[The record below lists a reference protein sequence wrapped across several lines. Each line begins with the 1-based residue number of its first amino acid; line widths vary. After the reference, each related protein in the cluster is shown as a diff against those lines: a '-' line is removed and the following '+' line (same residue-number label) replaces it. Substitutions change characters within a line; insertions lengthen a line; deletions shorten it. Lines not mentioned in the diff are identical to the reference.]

1 MGLLSREEELKNVIL
16 VLRSLI
22 TSSKNP
28 LTLQSVERDYKC
40 LESEHIPYHRFGYR
54 STLEFL
60 QDTKEFHIFNRG
72 NEVIIGVKPNE
83 KTAHIA
89 SMVRCQKASKSHF
102 KPAPQSIRPVY
113 PKPAPTPPKQNVVQQ
128 YQQKYQHQYLQK
140 QQQQQQQVQQ
150 SLWLKEQQL
159 QAERQ
164 ANLERELLS
173 LRQQQQAQE
182 EKDLV
187 IKRRQKELRDEQRLQ
202 KIQLQQ
208 QQEIVDKK
216 IAELQQQHALDLK
229 AQALTIDTL
238 REESTRLKQQLKE
251 QEQQQRLQVEQE
263 QQQRLQLEQE
273 NTPPKTKPDVKLDA
287 QPAKPQKL
295 TPEEDSEAMN
305 GNATGAGGGGGGAAA
320 ASTRKPHLRPI
331 LGNSA
336 PQRSMGVP
344 QPTNDSMSA
353 GGANRRP
360 PSQHARVPGTRPNGS
375 VSVNYRLKQQQ
386 TAAAAA
392 PLIITPPDSPENA
405 ANNQAK
411 QSPVPRTQKF
421 NMPQSQIQPA
431 AHPSVHFKFDP
442 AFDASSS
449 LRQYCVAMGYAPPT
463 YEFSKVNKS
472 NLLHCKVCIDG
483 NIYTSYPKEYSD
495 ETTAKQCT
503 SEVALE
509 RLKQLESRKQLSK
522 LSDVEFLDS
531 IYKELIKHPHGI
543 VSHKLPEWYEATV
556 KRQVP
561 SNWTRLLNESP
572 KIRIES
578 SVNTNIVFANTNDDS
593 TTTPTTAASPIAFN
607 PFQQTMPT
615 AMPELLL
622 PWVEGQQDW
631 NMYITHCDN
640 TMHVWARLIDQ
651 SANFEK
657 LTEQLHAH
665 MALPHNRQQQQTPIE
680 QQIYL
685 VEVSDNW
692 NRVRVMSVDEKQRQ
706 CICHFVDFGDEVVF
720 GFDVLYAC
728 PSMFLTLPAQAVC
741 LSMYALDKFED
752 HPHAQ
757 PVLTKE
763 LAGHSVVTRII
774 TSEAQFLKL
783 GARTQGV
790 LLEQQQK
797 EQPLTEENGSSLQP
811 SVRRACIVG
820 TFYDTSTAEDIHL
833 NDLVANQII
842 RNTPAPM
849 LKLDQKSNNVIVSHV
864 NDVGDLMIQL
874 PNEDL
879 KFVQRSISR
888 IMSDSSEQHRV
899 RYSDLLHDQLVC
911 VCDESGDGTNKWYR
925 GMLTSKPKSTE
936 EEVFDVYYVDDGR
949 LRKTHI
955 SNIYRLEANN
965 HALAA
970 FPAQALRVRLH
981 DVPPIDNQMVG
992 RLRGL
997 LSPQTPVLLKVME
1010 GANDKLPMVT
1020 IHARGQDSLYLC
1032 LNSAI
1037 RMEYEVQSTTRLE
1050 PFDDGGLHF
1059 SPSGQLIR
1067 RCSFSSTVSTHSSSS
1082 DQPTTV
1088 GIASPPATPRKPPAA
1103 TKLSLP
1109 QLKEYEA
1116 IPAVGAYF
1124 EVRVALSV
1132 NPGHFAVQPYKCYN
1146 QLQHLMKELQAHCKS
1161 PAAQT
1166 VQPAQL
1172 SIGQAYAAADSSGV
1186 YHRVNIRKIYDE
1198 MIHVRYVD
1206 AGDDGVVRCNQ
1217 LLQLSN
1223 EFRELPM
1230 MALPAQLYGI
1240 QVDGID
1246 WTQENCL
1253 RFRKLTLGQQFIGIV
1268 RRVDKLKDD
1277 RRALSLELIDTSTP
1291 QDIKVH
1297 ETLISE
1303 KHALP
1308 AP

>member
-1 MGLLSREEELKNVIL
+1 MGSLTREQDLKNIVL
-16 VLRSLI
+16 VVRSLI
-22 TSSKNP
+22 TSSKQP
-28 LTLQSVERDYKC
+28 STLQSVERDYKSV
-40 LESEHIPYHRFGYR
+40 ESEAIPYKRLGYR
-54 STLEFL
+54 NTLELL
-60 QDTKEFHIFNRG
+60 QDTNEFEIYNREH
-72 NEVIIGVKPNE
+72 EVIISAKPNQ

-89 SMVRCQKASKSHF
+89 SMVRSQKASKAKF
-102 KPAPQSIRPVY
+102 KSVPEYIRPVSS
-113 PKPAPTPPKQNVVQQ
+113 KSTHPPPSRYNPVQGYQQQHAKQ
-128 YQQKYQHQYLQK
+128 YQYQPHQKHTQN
-140 QQQQQQQVQQ
+140 
-150 SLWLKEQQL
+150 SPWLREQQL

-164 ANLERELLS
+164 ANLERELLA

-182 EKDLV
+182 EKDEQ
-187 IKRRQKELRDEQRLQ
+187 IKCRQKELREEQRMQ

-208 QQEIVDKK
+208 QQESIDKK
-216 IAELQQQHALDLK
+216 IAQLQEQHALDLK
-229 AQALTIDTL
+229 AQALTIDKL
-238 REESTRLKQQLKE
+238 RDESARLKKLLKE
-251 QEQQQRLQVEQE
+251 QEQQHK
-263 QQQRLQLEQE
+263 LQLEQE
-273 NTPPKTKPDVKLDA
+273 IAPAKTNQTKPSKHS
-287 QPAKPQKL
+287 KHTHK
-295 TPEEDSEAMN
+295 SFAMN
-305 GNATGAGGGGGGAAA
+305 GNAAGAGGGSNGAAA
-320 ASTRKPHLRPI
+320 TARKPHLRPI

-336 PQRSMGVP
+336 PQRPV
-344 QPTNDSMSA
+344 PTNEAMSA
-353 GGANRRP
+353 VGGNRRP
-360 PSQHARVPGTRPNGS
+360 PAQHQRVPGTRSNGS

-386 TAAAAA
+386 TATAAA

-405 ANNQAK
+405 VNNQAAL
-411 QSPVPRTQKF
+411 SPVPRPQKF
-421 NMPQSQIQPA
+421 NLPQSQSQIQVSPA

-449 LRQYCVAMGYAPPT
+449 LKQYCVAMGYAPPT

-472 NLLHCKVCIDG
+472 NLVHCKVCIG
-483 NIYTSYPKEYSD
+483 GSIYTSYPKEYSD
-495 ETTAKQCT
+495 ESTAKQCT

-531 IYKELIKHPHGI
+531 IYKELIKHPNGI

-578 SVNTNIVFANTNDDS
+578 SVNTNIVFANTSYDA
-593 TTTPTTAASPIAFN
+593 TTPTAPVAVAS
-607 PFQQTMPT
+607 FQPAMRTV
-615 AMPELLL
+615 MPELLL
-622 PWVEGQQDW
+622 PWVDGQQDW

-651 SANFEK
+651 SAPFEK

-665 MALPHNRQQQQTPIE
+665 MALSQNRQLVQQQPLE

-692 NRVRVMSVDEKQRQ
+692 NRVRVMAVDAKQRQ

-720 GFDVLYAC
+720 GFDVLYMC
-728 PSMFLTLPAQAVC
+728 PPMFLALPAQVVC

-757 PVLTKE
+757 PVLSKE

-783 GARTQGV
+783 GGRTQGV
-790 LLEQQQK
+790 LLEQE
-797 EQPLTEENGSSLQP
+797 EQATEESGGSLQP
-811 SVRRACIVG
+811 SARRACIVG

-833 NDLVANQII
+833 NDLVATQII

-849 LKLDQKSNNVIVSHV
+849 LKLDQKSNHVIVSHV

-899 RYSDLLHDQLVC
+899 RYTDLLHDQLVC
-911 VCDESGDGTNKWYR
+911 VCDESGDGAKQWYR

-936 EEVFDVYYVDDGR
+936 EEVFDVYFVDDGR

-1059 SPSGQLIR
+1059 SPNGQLIR

-1088 GIASPPATPRKPPAA
+1088 GIASPPATPRKSPAA
-1103 TKLSLP
+1103 AKLSLP
-1109 QLKEYEA
+1109 ELKEYEA

-1146 QLQHLMKELQAHCKS
+1146 QMQHLMKELQVHCKS
-1161 PAAQT
+1161 PAAQP

-1172 SIGQAYAAADSSGV
+1172 SIGQAYAAADNNGV
-1186 YHRVNIRKIYDE
+1186 YHRVNVRKIYDE

-1217 LLQLSN
+1217 LLQLAP

-1230 MALPAQLYGI
+1230 MALPAQLHGKCSMENPSRRVLMSSPSAGI
-1240 QVDGID
+1240 QVEGID

-1277 RRALSLELIDTSTP
+1277 RRALNLELIDTSTP